1 MSESGA
7 KNFGFTY
14 ASDASNFTAI
24 AKDGFVQKDG
34 KFYLFEADEE
44 KNAVCYVISEH
55 LSGPYSEPENN
66 KVSVA
71 DTALEGHCTYKIL
84 GTDTYVLIADQ
95 FRAGGYFMQES
106 TDLINFKKVENNKFS
121 LNHLRPRHGS
131 VMHITDEEYYIL
143 KTSEFI

>member
-1 MSESGA
+1 MR
-7 KNFGFTY
+7 
-14 ASDASNFTAI
+14 
-24 AKDGFVQKDG
+24 
-34 KFYLFEADEE
+34 

-71 DTALEGHCTYKIL
+71 DTAPEGHCTYKIL
-84 GTDTYVLIADQ
+84 GTDKYVLIADQ
-95 FRAGGYFMQES
+95 FRTGRYFMQES
-106 TDLINFKKVENNKFS
+106 TDLINFQKVESHKFS

-131 VMHITDEEYYIL
+131 VMHITDEEYNIL